1 MRALCPDATNTRSPA
16 LRNVFVILGAM
27 IALWSGMALP
37 EETVRIAYI
46 VPLTGPFASVGE
58 TQVHHAQFYVDRIN
72 ARGGVLGGRKL
83 ELIPMDNKNS
93 PQEALLQL
101 AQVADR
107 GLSFVVDCC
116 ASHVTVA
123 LSEAIERHNARNPD
137 RPILLLVEAGDQDVT
152 NDKCTFST
160 FSFYANAEMMLQA
173 LTQVAAAQPAAKRAY
188 LINQDYV
195 WGHSNRKFAREM
207 LTRKRPDI
215 AIVGDDLVPLGK
227 VKDFAPYVAKIKA
240 AGADMVFSGNWGPD
254 LVLLIKAAADARLD
268 VTFYTTSGI
277 LWGGT
282 TALGESAI
290 DKVKSQYRWH
300 PNLPFE
306 KERKAR
312 EEYRA
317 RFPKQEY
324 YAMPSENLL
333 ELLAAA
339 IDKAGAAEPMRVAF
353 ALEGLRIE
361 GPMGTVVMRADNHQ
375 IVEPLYV
382 MTLTKVNGKD
392 VILDMEGT
400 GIGTRTDARVEAGN
414 LMLPTTCKMKR
425 PAKP

>member
-1 MRALCPDATNTRSPA
+1 M
-16 LRNVFVILGAM
+16 LGAM
-27 IALWSGMALP
+27 LALLSGAGLC
-37 EETVRIAYI
+37 EDSIKLAYL

-83 ELIPMDNKNS
+83 ELVPMDNKNS

-107 GLSFVVDCC
+107 GLSFLVDCC

-123 LSEAIERHNARNPD
+123 LSEAIERHNTRNPD
-137 RPILLLVEAGDQDVT
+137 RPILLLVEAGDWDVT
-152 NDKCTFST
+152 NDKCAFWT
-160 FSFYANAEMMLQA
+160 FSFAANAEMMLQA
-173 LTQVAAAQPAAKRAY
+173 LTQVAAAQPAARRAY

-195 WGHSNRKFAREM
+195 WGHANRRFAREM
-207 LTRKRPDI
+207 LARKRPDI

-240 AGADMVFSGNWGPD
+240 SNADMVFSGNWGPD

-268 VTFYTTSGI
+268 ATFYTTTGI
-277 LWGGT
+277 LWGAV
-282 TALGESAI
+282 TALGESAV

-317 RFPKQEY
+317 RFPRQEY

-333 ELLAAA
+333 EMFAAA
-339 IDKAGAAEPMRVAF
+339 IDKAGAAEPMRVAL
-353 ALEGLRIE
+353 ALEGLRAE
-361 GPMGTVVMRADNHQ
+361 GSMGPVVMRADNHQ

-400 GIGTRTDARVEAGN
+400 GIGTRTDARIDPAS
-414 LMLPTTCKMKR
+414 LTLPTSCRMKR
-425 PAKP
+425 PARQ